1 MAVFFRF
8 QLLDG
13 DESTFTFLF
22 KNYTKNNFILKAVH
36 SIKKKLLSAF
46 SIAFPHLSLSLINLS
61 KEFKIAIFLKSF
73 VKEIADNV

>member
-36 SIKKKLLSAF
+36 SIKKKTIV
-46 SIAFPHLSLSLINLS
+46 SIFYSFPPSFLSLINLS